1 MGGAIRLV
9 KISILLFAILLTLAC
24 SSGGGDDPA
33 PAPPT
38 PPAFTTADLSGT
50 YRVLGVSTGGINEGF
65 VAGDV
70 IINSSGS
77 ITSGSYIHSV
87 GTTVNITSSSLAL
100 DAKGILSGT
109 FNTDVGV
116 TTTIQ
121 YGKMNASKNFL
132 SFVSST
138 QSALPEYDQV
148 AVFRAGSSFGQADLG
163 GAWYVCEI
171 YVGVNEQVACGIV
184 NISSTGTVTTAE
196 TTGSV
201 TMSSGG
207 IISGSITSTTGTTSS
222 LVGVLDTSKE
232 FAGFVSGSSL
242 GETSFSIGIKE
253 GGSFSLSDLNGT
265 WDFTLASTGAADGTS
280 YGSVQLDAGQV
291 RGGFYKATTG
301 NVTLTGGSLSMAT
314 NGTFSGSITAA
325 DGTTFSVIIGKM
337 NNSRNMIFVGGISS
351 STGGQILLIANK
363 ES

>member
-1 MGGAIRLV
+1 M
-9 KISILLFAILLTLAC
+9 
-24 SSGGGDDPA
+24 
-33 PAPPT
+33 
-38 PPAFTTADLSGT
+38 ADLSGT

-65 VAGDV
+65 MAGDV
-70 IINSSGS
+70 IVNSSGS
-77 ITSGSYIHSV
+77 ITYGSYVHSI
-87 GTTVNITSSSLAL
+87 GTTVNITSGSLSL
-100 DAKGILSGT
+100 DSEGILSGA

-116 TTTIQ
+116 TTAIQ

-138 QSALPEYDQV
+138 QSALAEYDQV
-148 AVFRAGSSFGQADLG
+148 AVFRAGSSFSQTDLG

-171 YVGVNEQVACGIV
+171 YVGVNEEVACGIV
-184 NISSTGTVTTAE
+184 NISSTGTVTTGE
-196 TTGSV
+196 TTGSL
-201 TMSSGG
+201 TLSSGG
-207 IISGSITSTTGTTSS
+207 IISGSTTSTTGTTSTFA
-222 LVGVLDTSKE
+222 GVLDISKE
-232 FAGFVSGSSL
+232 FAGFVSRSSL
-242 GETSFSIGIKE
+242 GETSFSMGIKE

-291 RGGFYKATTG
+291 RGGYYRATAG
-301 NVTLTGGSLSMAT
+301 NVTLISGSLSMAT

-325 DGTTFSVIIGKM
+325 DGTTFSVINGKM
-337 NNSRNMIFVGGISS
+337 NNSKNMIFVGGISS